1 MLESTSSSPQEKKKI
16 FRWRCG
22 GLLFGGCVA
31 KFDFKNQEIMLLK
44 LHKSSGPPMF
54 WRHTHVIFALKGW
67 WPSLPSENNGSLDP
81 STFNQQRRLFVEKL
95 LLFFVAHAEW
105 SGPLMHLRFSGD
117 PIWHFGNVRRGNR
130 ISGSHSR
137 QQEITTSRREM
148 TWNDSKPLGPSGQT
162 SKSCLLQSF
171 EFIVEEHQNTKN
183 VIISLR
189 LKMCSTI

>member
-31 KFDFKNQEIMLLK
+31 KFDFKNQEIMQLK
-44 LHKSSGPPMF
+44 LHKSSSPPMY

-105 SGPLMHLRFSGD
+105 SGPLMHLRFSGTR
-117 PIWHFGNVRRGNR
+117 FGTLGTFGVATGSLARTAGNR
-130 ISGSHSR
+130 RSR
-137 QQEITTSRREM
+137 LPAGKWRGM
-148 TWNDSKPLGPSGQT
+148 TANRWDQVAKQVNHVCFNHLSS
-162 SKSCLLQSF
+162 LLK
-171 EFIVEEHQNTKN
+171 NTKTKKK
-183 VIISLR
+183 S
-189 LKMCSTI
+189 